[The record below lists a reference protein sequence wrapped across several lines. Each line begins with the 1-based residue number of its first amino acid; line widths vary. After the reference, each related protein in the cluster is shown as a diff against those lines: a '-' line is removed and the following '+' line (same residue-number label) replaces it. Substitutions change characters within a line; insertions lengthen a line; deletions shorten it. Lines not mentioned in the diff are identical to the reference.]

1 MPTGEE
7 APEPPE
13 TPQETSEPADI
24 EDVPNDIKVEEV
36 VVKRGKAAAKAS
48 AKQDKATKAAAK
60 AAAKQDKVDLKTKIP
75 CPICKKGPYTLH
87 HLMYTHSCTKEARAA
102 RSARVEEYA
111 LPEVLVPALERPPPS
126 RPLDTPDVEPA
137 PDAVRAAAPPEPPL
151 VHQSAVP
158 PPTSSIRD
166 KLVERRFALDA
177 ARRAAHSG
185 PIRRFYGK

>member
-7 APEPPE
+7 TPEPTE
-13 TPQETSEPADI
+13 TPQETSEQADI

-36 VVKRGKAAAKAS
+36 VVKRGKAKAS
-48 AKQDKATKAAAK
+48 AKPKASSAAK

-87 HLMYTHSCTKEARAA
+87 HLMYTHQCTKEARAA
-102 RSARVEEYA
+102 RSARVEEHA
-111 LPEVLVPALERPPPS
+111 LSEVLVPALERPPP

-137 PDAVRAAAPPEPPL
+137 PSDAGRAAAPPPPPEPPPL
-151 VHQSAVP
+151 VRQSAVP
-158 PPTSSIRD
+158 PPTNSIRD

-177 ARRAAHSG
+177 ARRAVHSG